1 MSGRMI
7 SRRSVLALAA
17 CTVLGAVGC
26 SKTEEYT
33 GPELILRYAENQPED
48 YPTTQAAL
56 AFADLVAERTEG
68 RVKVVVYS
76 GGELGAEQSVIEQM
90 QYGGIDFA
98 RVSLSQLAEYRP
110 ALSVL
115 QLPFLYTDAPQ
126 MWRVLDGEIGDEFLS
141 GLGAMD
147 LVGLSWFDA
156 GVRSFY
162 TREKVETLADLAGLT
177 LRVQESDMMSEMIL
191 DLGAEPAQVVYS
203 RVYAALH
210 NAEIDGAENNWPSY
224 EAMGHYE
231 VAPYFLKD
239 EHTRV
244 PELQLAS
251 EAAME
256 KLAELD
262 EHFPDIIRTCGKES
276 ALAER
281 RLWAEREAS
290 AEKHMREWGVEVTTL
305 SAAEKARF
313 RAAVEPM
320 YAAFEE
326 QSRLIQRIRE
336 A

>member
-1 MSGRMI
+1 
-7 SRRSVLALAA
+7 
-17 CTVLGAVGC
+17 
-26 SKTEEYT
+26 
-33 GPELILRYAENQPED
+33 
-48 YPTTQAAL
+48 
-56 AFADLVAERTEG
+56 
-68 RVKVVVYS
+68 
-76 GGELGAEQSVIEQM
+76 
-90 QYGGIDFA
+90 
-98 RVSLSQLAEYRP
+98 
-110 ALSVL
+110 
-115 QLPFLYTDAPQ
+115 
-126 MWRVLDGEIGDEFLS
+126 
-141 GLGAMD
+141 
-147 LVGLSWFDA
+147 
-156 GVRSFY
+156 
-162 TREKVETLADLAGLT
+162 
-177 LRVQESDMMSEMIL
+177 MMSEMIL
-191 DLGAEPAQVVYS
+191 DLGAKPAQVVYS

-262 EHFPDIIRTCGKES
+262 ERFPDIIRACGKES
-276 ALAER
+276 ALTER
-281 RLWAEREAS
+281 RLWAEREAG

-313 RAAVEPM
+313 RAAVEPV
-320 YAAFEE
+320 YAAFKE

>member
-17 CTVLGAVGC
+17 CTALGAVGC
-26 SKTEEYT
+26 SKTEEYN

-68 RVKVVVYS
+68 KVKVVVYS

-98 RVSLSQLAEYRP
+98 RVSLSQLAEYLP

-126 MWRVLDGEIGDEFLS
+126 
-141 GLGAMD
+141 MD

-191 DLGAEPAQVVYS
+191 DLGAKPAQVVYS

-262 EHFPDIIRTCGKES
+262 ERFPDIIRACGKES
-276 ALAER
+276 ALTER

>member
-1 MSGRMI
+1 
-7 SRRSVLALAA
+7 
-17 CTVLGAVGC
+17 
-26 SKTEEYT
+26 
-33 GPELILRYAENQPED
+33 
-48 YPTTQAAL
+48 
-56 AFADLVAERTEG
+56 
-68 RVKVVVYS
+68 
-76 GGELGAEQSVIEQM
+76 
-90 QYGGIDFA
+90 
-98 RVSLSQLAEYRP
+98 
-110 ALSVL
+110 
-115 QLPFLYTDAPQ
+115 
-126 MWRVLDGEIGDEFLS
+126 
-141 GLGAMD
+141 
-147 LVGLSWFDA
+147 
-156 GVRSFY
+156 
-162 TREKVETLADLAGLT
+162 
-177 LRVQESDMMSEMIL
+177 MMSEMIL
-191 DLGAEPAQVVYS
+191 DLGAKPAQVVYS

-262 EHFPDIIRTCGKES
+262 ERFPDIIRACGKES

-290 AEKHMREWGVEVTTL
+290 AEGNMREWGVEVTTL

-313 RAAVEPM
+313 RAAVEPV